1 MMDIFDAIKTNV
13 PMEAVAEYCGLRPR
27 GGVCLCPFHT
37 DNHPSFKLYPDHGY
51 CFACHTRADAVQLV
65 AYRER
70 LTPLQAARQLASAFG
85 VPGDFNPYVTTL
97 RALQRD
103 QQAEMQKAVDT
114 MRLSLI
120 RMRRTLWQWRLQYA
134 PKNPRELKKPD
145 PRFILAIENLEYL
158 DYLIDECPD
167 DPAQA
172 QEWRRNVKN
181 MQGLYA
187 LGDQIKKLQQEEE
200 NHANSHRVF
209 FWKR

>member
-1 MMDIFDAIKTNV
+1 MDIFDAVKQNV
-13 PMEAVAEYCGLRPR
+13 SMEAAAEYCGLHPKR
-27 GGVCLCPFHT
+27 GACLCPFHT
-37 DNHPSFKLYPDHGY
+37 DHRPSFKLYPDHGY
-51 CFACHTRADAVQLV
+51 CYVCNTRVDAIGLV
-65 AYRER
+65 AYREG
-70 LTPLQAARQLASAFG
+70 LTQLQAARQLASAFG
-85 VPGDFNPYVTTL
+85 IPGDFNPYVTTL
-97 RALQRD
+97 RALQRE

-134 PKNPRELKKPD
+134 PRNPRDLKKPD
-145 PRFILAIENLEYL
+145 PRFMLALANLEYL

-172 QEWRRNVKN
+172 QEWRRTVKN

-187 LGDQIKKLQQEEE
+187 LGEQIKKLQEEE

>member
-1 MMDIFDAIKTNV
+1 MDIFDAVKQNV
-13 PMEAVAEYCGLRPR
+13 SMEAAAEYCGLHPKR
-27 GGVCLCPFHT
+27 GACLCPFHT
-37 DNHPSFKLYPDHGY
+37 DHRPSFKLYPDHGY
-51 CFACHTRADAVQLV
+51 CYVCNTRVDAIGLV
-65 AYRER
+65 AYREG
-70 LTPLQAARQLASAFG
+70 LTQLQAARQLAHAFG

-97 RALQRD
+97 RALQRE

-134 PKNPRELKKPD
+134 PKNPRDLKKPD
-145 PRFILAIENLEYL
+145 PRFMLAIENLEHL

-167 DPAQA
+167 DPAPA
-172 QEWRRNVKN
+172 QEWRRTVKD

-187 LGDQIKKLQQEEE
+187 LGDQIKKLQEEE

>member
-1 MMDIFDAIKTNV
+1 MDIFDAVKQNV
-13 PMEAVAEYCGLRPR
+13 SMEAAAEYCGLHPKR
-27 GGVCLCPFHT
+27 GACLCPFHT
-37 DNHPSFKLYPDHGY
+37 DHRPSFKLYPDHGY
-51 CFACHTRADAVQLV
+51 CYVCNTRVDAIGLV
-65 AYRER
+65 AYREG
-70 LTPLQAARQLASAFG
+70 LTQLQAARQLAHAFG

-97 RALQRD
+97 RALQRE

-134 PKNPRELKKPD
+134 PKNPRDLKKPD
-145 PRFILAIENLEYL
+145 PRFMLAIENLEHL

-172 QEWRRNVKN
+172 QEWRRTVKD

-187 LGDQIKKLQQEEE
+187 LGDQIKKLQEEE